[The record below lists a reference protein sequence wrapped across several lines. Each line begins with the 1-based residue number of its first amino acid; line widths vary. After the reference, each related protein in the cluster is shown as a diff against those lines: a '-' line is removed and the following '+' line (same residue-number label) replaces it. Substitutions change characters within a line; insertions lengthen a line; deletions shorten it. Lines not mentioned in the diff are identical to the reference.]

1 MREEYECDMIIIRFY
16 SIMKD
21 FMKNFKFSM
30 MYEED
35 LKLCNVLCCIWIVV
49 IFLWKFCVEI
59 VLKLFNFLKN
69 IIVRLLLF
77 CNI

>member
-1 MREEYECDMIIIRFY
+1 
-16 SIMKD
+16 
-21 FMKNFKFSM
+21 MKNFKFSM

-69 IIVRLLLF
+69 IIVRLL
-77 CNI
+77 

>member
-1 MREEYECDMIIIRFY
+1 MILR
-16 SIMKD
+16 KD

-30 MYEED
+30 MYEDD
-35 LKLCNVLCCIWIVV
+35 LKLCNVLCCIWIDV
-49 IFLWKFCVEI
+49 IFLWKFCIEI